1 MEDKDY
7 HKKMAVQILGG
18 DPDKLNE
25 YETAQSW
32 PDGRNPSEMLARVRS
47 MEQAFAQGGVDVY
60 AAMEKYCR
68 GLAADPHSGQFY
80 AHMADHY
87 QSRVQGQAQEQQ
99 QTIAQSDTEILKQQL
114 EVVTKQLEM
123 FSRHFDT
130 MAKLLERQ
138 TNMTAALTD
147 KIIHLEGM
155 VKETVKENLELK
167 QTIKDIT
174 DGIQQLQEGIRQNY
188 NELPSI
194 IKDNTAIQ
202 HMFTDM
208 RGKLERIEDSLYK
221 DKLTQLHN
229 RNYLEKTLS
238 TEKGQWVGMVLDI
251 DKFKSINDTYGHER
265 GDEVLRSVA
274 DIVQQTAARTGSEDP
289 GRDLRLFRL
298 GGEEMAVM
306 MRVRGAD
313 RSTPEQEA
321 AFVKEVAEKIRVNIQ
336 ESGLCTVSIG
346 VADRCTTLPA
356 KVADKEIFSLFG
368 DKNLYT
374 AKESGRNKVIMTAE
388 LQKDIS
394 MVHRVSK
401 MAEQEHTQERGPAY
415 DFGR

>member
-1 MEDKDY
+1 
-7 HKKMAVQILGG
+7 MAENQ
-18 DPDKLNE
+18 
-25 YETAQSW
+25 
-32 PDGRNPSEMLARVRS
+32 
-47 MEQAFAQGGVDVY
+47 QA
-60 AAMEKYCR
+60 
-68 GLAADPHSGQFY
+68 
-80 AHMADHY
+80 
-87 QSRVQGQAQEQQ
+87 
-99 QTIAQSDTEILKQQL
+99 DTEILKQQL
-114 EVVTKQLEM
+114 EVVTKQLAI

-130 MAKLLERQ
+130 MTQLLQRQ
-138 TNMTAALTD
+138 TDMTVALTD
-147 KIIHLEGM
+147 KVSRLESM
-155 VKETVKENLELK
+155 VQETVKENLELK
-167 QTIKDIT
+167 QTIKEIT
-174 DGIQQLQEGIRQNY
+174 DGIQQLQDGIRQNY

-208 RGKLERIEDSLYK
+208 RSKLERIEDSLYK

-265 GDEVLRSVA
+265 GDEVLKAVA
-274 DIVQQTAARTGSEDP
+274 DIVRQTAARTGSEDP
-289 GRDLRLFRL
+289 GRDLKVFRL

-313 RSTPEQEA
+313 RSTPEQEV

-336 ESGLCTVSIG
+336 ESELCTVSIG

-368 DKNLYT
+368 DNNLYT
-374 AKESGRNKVIMTAE
+374 AKEGGRNQVAMTE
-388 LQKDIS
+388 QLGKDIS
-394 MVHRVSK
+394 RSHRFSRL
-401 MAEQEHTQERGPAY
+401 AEQQRDHIQDLSR
-415 DFGR
+415 